1 MSISSLSVALSGL
14 NAAQAGIRTTQHN
27 ISNINTSGYRRQEV
41 AYTTPSAQ
49 FTSSGYFGSGTAIES
64 VRQIYSQFLDNAVL
78 QNQGQ
83 LSYYETYSAQASQI
97 DSMLGDSNSGL
108 SKAISKFFSASSEV
122 ANDPTSTAAR
132 QNLLSMGKNLA
143 GRINTLDTQMQGM
156 LDASN
161 TAVTSMTQ
169 EINVLTTGIASLN
182 ASIAKLEGGSGQ
194 TANDLRDQRDALVAN
209 LNKLVQVTQ
218 VQQPDGEISLYIGEG
233 QTLVQGKYAYS
244 VSAVTDS
251 NDSSLKQAVL
261 NIGGMSLPLSGT
273 QIKGGELAGLLAQRD
288 EVLLPAMSDVTAMAF
303 ALSSEINAI
312 HRNGLQQDAATAGG
326 NFFTPAQ
333 EQVGG
338 ASGWLSLGTS
348 SSGSRI
354 ANDNYSASWDG
365 SAFTVVRESDGLS
378 TTVSAG
384 EEVVMDGVAQGF
396 SLYPHTTFVPV
407 AGSGT
412 WNLNFKSLAASMS
425 MILGNTTEVAAAAS
439 TANGAGDNRNALAL
453 AALRTS
459 RVLNNQQSTFEQAY
473 QQTVTRTANNASNAD
488 ISVSA
493 YTTLVDESTSS
504 QQGLSGVN
512 LDEEAINLVRFQQ
525 AYQAS
530 AKAMSVASAIFDE
543 LLGVVR

>member
-1 MSISSLSVALSGL
+1 MSISSLGVALSGL

-49 FTSSGYFGSGTAIES
+49 FTSAGYFGSGTAIES

-83 LSYYETYSAQASQI
+83 LSYHETYSAQASQI
-97 DSMLGDSNSGL
+97 DSMLGDSGSGL
-108 SKAISKFFSASSEV
+108 TAALNKFFAAASEV

-143 GRINTLDTQMQGM
+143 GRINTLDTQMQSM

-161 TAVTSMTQ
+161 MAVTSMSQ

-182 ASIAKLEGGSGQ
+182 ASIAKSEGGSGQ
-194 TANDLRDQRDALVAN
+194 TANDLRDQRDALVAS
-209 LNKLVQVTQ
+209 LNKLVQITQ
-218 VQQPDGEISLYIGEG
+218 VQQPDGGISLYIGDG
-233 QTLVQGKYAYS
+233 QTLVQDHHAYS
-244 VSAVTDS
+244 LSAVVDS
-251 NDSSLKQAVL
+251 NDSSLKQPVL
-261 NIGGMSLPLSGT
+261 NIGGTSLQLSGA
-273 QIKGGELAGLLAQRD
+273 QLKGGELAGLLAQRD
-288 EVLLPAMSDVTAMAF
+288 EVLLPAMNDVTAMAF
-303 ALSSEINAI
+303 ALSSEINAV
-312 HRNGLQQDAATAGG
+312 HRNGLQQDATTAGG
-326 NFFTPAQ
+326 DFFTPAQ

-348 SSGSRI
+348 SSASRI
-354 ANDNYSASWDG
+354 ANENYSVSWDG
-365 SAFTVVRESDGLS
+365 SSFTVMRESDGLS
-378 TTVSAG
+378 VSASTG

-396 SLYPHTTFVPV
+396 SLYPHQTFAPV
-407 AGSGT
+407 AGSGS
-412 WNLNFKSLAASMS
+412 WNLNFKNLAGDLS
-425 MILGNTTEVAAAAS
+425 MILGGTGEVAAAGSSAD
-439 TANGAGDNRNALAL
+439 GAGDNSNALAL

-459 RVLNNQQSTFEQAY
+459 RALNNTQSTFDQAY
-473 QQTVTRTANNASNAD
+473 QQTVTRTANNAANAD

-493 YTTLVDESTSS
+493 YTTLVKESTSS
-504 QQGLSGVN
+504 QKGLSGVN

-530 AKAMSVASAIFDE
+530 AKAMSVASTIFDE
-543 LLGVVR
+543 LLGAVR